1 MEHITQTTL
10 LLNAYLLTN
19 LSLRV
24 ATASAMSQTPNSF
37 RHCTAV
43 SEAFTLNIFLPQD
56 TTTWLKD
63 LSCRG
68 LTGQASKSYNSIG
81 MHFVLNKS
89 YDNADF
95 QNLRMI
101 LISS

>member
-1 MEHITQTTL
+1 MERITQTTL

-24 ATASAMSQTPNSF
+24 ATASATSHTPNIF

-56 TTTWLKD
+56 ATTRLLRTAPF
-63 LSCRG
+63 STFCV
-68 LTGQASKSYNSIG
+68 AFP
-81 MHFVLNKS
+81 MFVTVGDIYFKFG
-89 YDNADF
+89 A
-95 QNLRMI
+95 
-101 LISS
+101 